1 MACEGVGTGRKA
13 YVDMFLLWSDR
24 LFALGKYGY
33 RACEPAQLDLYNL
46 DAELM

>member
-33 RACEPAQLDLYNL
+33 RELDLYNL